1 MNLIYFVIQ
10 SILFMCNPLIQKLFT
25 ANHIFTPEIWSFY
38 SNSESANIALPDSYA
53 TYFSSYVYLND
64 NEFLTIKGSVENY
77 EYYSLQVYDSRA
89 ITLGNVNY
97 LQSVNGSIDL
107 IITKNINNLQN
118 FNTNSNIIN
127 IDSNNTIFVVVFRVY
142 DLSEMPL
149 DTYLL
154 TPNISIWNS
163 KMGQLP
169 KSKNF
174 VNLNYN
180 WLWPDKPPVRF
191 PKFSTTDNNFLKPAL
206 TSFFYNGDASYLL
219 SNIQNPSSN
228 IGIVIHGVLPNKDQL
243 MYSSF
248 NIGLSSP
255 PMPTIAGQHY
265 QNNSRLISS
274 TGRAGIRH
282 IEIEKRYNKNEETN
296 NSTQCN
302 INQAWDRHYT
312 IYVGLDLD
320 HIKRLGGDPNVD
332 LYLLYPIQYFT
343 GKPYTNVLILHR
355 HLMPT
360 STFTHAIVDVAESH
374 ADPHV
379 CNEYMDKYYPTITF
393 VRN

>member
-1 MNLIYFVIQ
+1 MCSPFV
-10 SILFMCNPLIQKLFT
+10 QKFFT
-25 ANHIFTPEIWSFY
+25 ARHVFTPEIWSFY

-64 NEFLTIKGSVENY
+64 DEYLTIKGSVENY
-77 EYYSLQVYDSRA
+77 EYYSLQIYDSRA
-89 ITLGNVNY
+89 ITLGNVNH
-97 LQSVNGSIDL
+97 LQSINGSIDL
-107 IITKNINNLQN
+107 IITKDINNFQN
-118 FNTNSNIIN
+118 FTDKSNIIN
-127 IDSNNTIFVVVFRVY
+127 INSNNTIFVVVFRVY
-142 DLSEMPL
+142 DLF
-149 DTYLL
+149 DTPVDTHLL
-154 TPNISIWNS
+154 SPNITITNS
-163 KMGQLP
+163 KVGLLH
-169 KSKNF
+169 KSDNF
-174 VNLNYN
+174 VELNYN

-191 PKFSTTDNNFLKPAL
+191 PKFSTTNNNFLKPAL

-228 IGIVIHGVLPNKDQL
+228 LGVVIQGILPDKNQV

-255 PMPTIAGQHY
+255 PMPTIAGKHY
-265 QNNSRLISS
+265 QNDSRLISS

-282 IEIEKRYNKNEETN
+282 IEIEKRYSSIDN
-296 NSTQCN
+296 
-302 INQAWDRHYT
+302 WDRNYT

-320 HIKRLGGDPNVD
+320 HIKRLGGDPDTD

-343 GKPYTNVLILHR
+343 GKPYTNILILHR

-360 STFTHAIVDVAESH
+360 PTFSHAIVDVADSH
-374 ADPHV
+374 ADPHT
-379 CNEYMDKYYPTITF
+379 CHEYMAKYYPAITF